1 MDGITHRSMN
11 RANEKE
17 LQFGNPGKASSKR
30 MIEKRGQMKEKEELS
45 RER

>member
-11 RANEKE
+11 RATEKE
-17 LQFGNPGKASSKR
+17 LQFGKPGKAYSKR
-30 MIEKRGQMKEKEELS
+30 LIETRGQMKEKEELS